1 MLTLLVAL
9 PLAGTSAAAAPVA
22 PATRRL
28 VADGHFLRL
37 QGPDTPTDDEPFVY
51 QADTAWNFLLRANT
65 TEAVEYFEQ
74 RGQQGFNAI
83 QAVATGM
90 GMGGFEPGES
100 GMQADHNGEF
110 AWLDHDGRRVPS
122 PTANN
127 SFHGNTSL
135 TFDVTKPNPRF
146 WAHIDEI
153 LDIATARGFY
163 VALWATWGSSFISEV
178 RAEEWEGTQPWA
190 TIFTTPDTRL
200 ALWRWLGAG
209 TFIQRAAELPVLST

>member
-1 MLTLLVAL
+1 MPRVRAVTDSRERMAMLTLLVAL

-90 GMGGFEPGES
+90 HGGFRTWRVRDAGRP
-100 GMQADHNGEF
+100 Q
-110 AWLDHDGRRVPS
+110 RRV
-122 PTANN
+122 
-127 SFHGNTSL
+127 
-135 TFDVTKPNPRF
+135 R
-146 WAHIDEI
+146 
-153 LDIATARGFY
+153 
-163 VALWATWGSSFISEV
+163 VA
-178 RAEEWEGTQPWA
+178 
-190 TIFTTPDTRL
+190 
-200 ALWRWLGAG
+200 
-209 TFIQRAAELPVLST
+209 